1 MRGSREVSEKTLLA
15 LRGSRNRCSSQSA
28 LLPLQVAI
36 SGPVE
41 SPRLCYDRIVSIF
54 RLKNNSYKGDFRSCL
69 MILPNLRY
77 LHPTSEDHC
86 SGQVPGGQGPFFSI
100 FFVLIQSEGLSSNNN
115 EQPNTVSS
123 ALPFSLNP
131 HKQPM
136 R

>member
-1 MRGSREVSEKTLLA
+1 MRKPPWPFVGRGTAA
-15 LRGSRNRCSSQSA
+15 LPRAHSSLSKWPSQ
-28 LLPLQVAI
+28 
-36 SGPVE
+36 GPVE

-115 EQPNTVSS
+115 EQPNTVPS

-131 HKQPM
+131 HKKPM